1 MMDEPLKIEN
11 QLCFSIYAL
20 SKEFTK
26 LYNLFLKD
34 MNVTYPQYL
43 VLLVLWEQN
52 ELTVKQLGEN
62 LLLDSGTLT
71 PLLKRMEE
79 ADIVKRERSRDDE
92 RKVLV
97 SLTNKG
103 IDLKEKAEKIPVC
116 LAEKIGLSPQEFQKK
131 LDENRDLLSKILE
144 AVES

>member
-1 MMDEPLKIEN
+1 MDDQLRIEN

-43 VLLVLWEQN
+43 VLLVLWEKN
-52 ELTVKQLGEN
+52 KLTVKQLGEN

-71 PLLKRMEE
+71 PLLKRMED
-79 ADIVKRERSRDDE
+79 ADIVKRERSKEDE

-97 SLTNKG
+97 SLTSKG
-103 IDLKEKAEKIPVC
+103 MEMREKAEKIPVC
-116 LAEKIGLSPQEFQKK
+116 LAEKLGLSPEQFQKK
-131 LDENRDLLSKILE
+131 LDENRELLSKILE
-144 AVES
+144 VAES

>member
-1 MMDEPLKIEN
+1 MDEQLKIEN

-34 MNVTYPQYL
+34 MDVTYPQYL

-52 ELTVKQLGEN
+52 ELTVKQLGEH

-79 ADIVKRERSRDDE
+79 ADIVKRERSKDDE

-97 SLTNKG
+97 SLTSKG
-103 IDLKEKAEKIPVC
+103 LDLREKAEKIPVC
-116 LAEKIGLSPQEFQKK
+116 LAEKIGLSPKEFQKK

-144 AVES
+144 AAES